1 MLVVLFNSLNS
12 IHRTGAMI
20 DRFGRFLLRF
30 LFLFL
35 QDGLDLAGKLI
46 LEGLCRQLAEHEV
59 CDG

>member
-1 MLVVLFNSLNS
+1 
-12 IHRTGAMI
+12 MI

-46 LEGLCRQLAEHEV
+46 LEGLCR
-59 CDG
+59 

>member
-1 MLVVLFNSLNS
+1 
-12 IHRTGAMI
+12 MI